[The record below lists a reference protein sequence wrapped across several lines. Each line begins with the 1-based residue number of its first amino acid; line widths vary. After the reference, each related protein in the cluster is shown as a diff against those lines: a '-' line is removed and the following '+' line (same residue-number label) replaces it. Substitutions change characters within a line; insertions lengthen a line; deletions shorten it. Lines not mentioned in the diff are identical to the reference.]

1 MVHGR
6 RGEGKYIKVPKGYI
20 WVVGDNLSNSTD
32 SRHYGPVPLAM
43 VKGKVLARVSHL
55 PNWATGACL
64 PGGYVHFV
72 LMEPDLAESD

>member
-1 MVHGR
+1 
-6 RGEGKYIKVPKGYI
+6 
-20 WVVGDNLSNSTD
+20 
-32 SRHYGPVPLAM
+32 
-43 VKGKVLARVSHL
+43 VSHL